1 MFELL
6 AMSILGIA
14 YINALSNEAK
24 EEANLKE
31 KERIQNLK
39 IKVFCYSV
47 RHHLLY
53 DDVVKKLQN
62 NELSFEELNKW
73 IKRILL

>member
-24 EEANLKE
+24 DEANLKE
-31 KERIQNLK
+31 KERILDLK
-39 IKVFCYSV
+39 IKVFCYAI
-47 RHHLLY
+47 RHNMLY
-53 DDVVKKLQN
+53 DVVVKKLQN
-62 NELSFEELNKW
+62 KELRFEDLNDERHW
-73 IKRILL
+73 

>member
-1 MFELL
+1 MFELI
-6 AMSILGIA
+6 AMSLLGIA

-24 EEANLKE
+24 EEASLKE
-31 KERIQNLK
+31 KERIVDLK
-39 IKVFCYSV
+39 IKVFCYAV

-62 NELSFEELNKW
+62 KELKFEDLNDDKES
-73 IKRILL
+73 L

>member
-6 AMSILGIA
+6 AMSILGVS

-24 EEANLKE
+24 EEATLKE
-31 KERIQNLK
+31 IERIRDLK
-39 IKVFCYSV
+39 IKVFCYAV

-62 NELSFEELNKW
+62 KELSFDKINNDVD
-73 IKRILL
+73 I